1 MRAAYSIYAD
11 TDSIQCWRADT
22 QILLWVWPHGIG
34 WKNSLPITTR
44 FGGNPACVVR
54 EVPYLQT
61 DTFPSKL
68 SDFLQGCKNYVWTN
82 RRVYRRTMQTRR
94 LATPTRWV
102 INFADLRCDWR
113 VIATAYTRL
122 ITNPRCHTQHT
133 YTQVMVNT
141 AKILLMCLVYQAT
154 LIGMVHLLH
163 GSAV

>member
-1 MRAAYSIYAD
+1 MDIILSITRSKSVILDHFSFFWGQEVKYSNRSHLEA
-11 TDSIQCWRADT
+11 T
-22 QILLWVWPHGIG
+22 QVKILGRVWLE
-34 WKNSLPITTR
+34 K
-44 FGGNPACVVR
+44 
-54 EVPYLQT
+54 YLTFKQIR
-61 DTFPSKL
+61 FPSKL

-82 RRVYRRTMQTRR
+82 RRVYHRTMQTRR

-113 VIATAYTRL
+113 VIATAYTRI

-154 LIGMVHLLH
+154 LIGMVHLHH